1 MYRLNSYMGM
11 AENDYLYA
19 KAGMDICQRVH
30 PNHGG
35 HTQNCCRRTG
45 R

>member
-19 KAGMDICQRVH
+19 KAGMDIGQRRH
-30 PNHGG
+30 
-35 HTQNCCRRTG
+35 
-45 R
+45 